1 MNTRVH
7 IYKWLRRAAHKWLRR
22 AALMVAVLA
31 GAFPAAAQVAGEIDG
46 GDAFYIYQNDGHFDG
61 FFYDQVKQISYSRLD
76 TLGVEYKDYVSQEI
90 VTEDSVY
97 RIMLT
102 AIDSV
107 SFVQPEIKFSKA
119 LRPMQEEGLMD
130 YFLEYLYDPDLKH
143 VLGFSLSTPE
153 SLWPKVGEVLYAD
166 SVAGYTDGAFVYKVT
181 RVVKGSGMLV
191 VCCDNITDYR
201 DVYEQFITVEQV
213 RNVQT
218 PQGSRMH
225 RRLAGYKPP
234 RQIEGNIEEFTLFNL
249 NTGIEAKAS
258 DGTLAVSATINVN
271 FGMAV
276 SSVYNISLTNWY
288 FKHELK
294 EQFGIGASFGLDGE
308 LANEISP
315 SAFLQGS
322 ALANF
327 TRIPIPATGPPLFY
341 IAAMPE
347 PFGRVE
353 AHLKLMFNS
362 GFRATGLVQTF
373 ESAET
378 FPYIDFRYKSIKPFL
393 GLPGNVSTDSSF
405 SIDALLDG
413 FVQLGVKFPVALGT
427 QEWFNK
433 IFGFKTALNFFA
445 GPKLTGTLDLK
456 KLLGSSKG
464 WYDRLKDDKIDVSLF
479 SVDPDFKA
487 EVKALGGIDWEL
499 KRTTSFSFGNFTL
512 HVFPEIKDVTFNITG
527 DQLNKV
533 NAKAKHIK
541 GEVCLPQRIG
551 FALYKNKDD
560 NDKEYSELYRYMTR
574 DETYFLNTFNGFDL
588 TMESVEPGIYM
599 AYPAVSLALGVVPV
613 LSQGQLITIASQ
625 ELELKPDTITAA
637 EEGGKYQVELLASID
652 QPLTASPDDDWIET
666 EIKYNVGAT
675 KSTIMYV
682 TVKQNDTDR
691 FRKSGVTVTQ
701 VLKDG
706 GLCEKHLGV
715 GQFGGL
721 QLDPDK
727 LNFEVEGGKQLVNIL
742 TSYAPITINIKDAP
756 WLSYELDDL
765 KLTITAQPNEGAN
778 RTAKV
783 IVAAWNP
790 KSQGIATVE
799 LNVTQKGLVDAKIEP
814 TELSYPYNGGTQRVS
829 VTTGPDVTFDKVS
842 VSQSDESWV
851 VVEKQKDYFN
861 VTAIPN
867 HLTEERSTNI
877 TAVFTGKDANG
888 KPLTVELP
896 VAITQ
901 AASNAS
907 VTPDVLLFSSDEG
920 SQEALIKKESY
931 LYQGATV
938 GDEYKDWLS
947 AKVDDDGKVTVTVKQ
962 NTTGRRRSG
971 TVFCYVTNELNPT
984 DAQIV
989 YLPITVR
996 QSSNVPGPQPGETL
1010 DITKFRCE
1018 VSAAGM
1024 KLASTNDPGK
1034 EFGSGEGVVPGGW
1047 GVYYGDEESAKQKVT
1062 ATFGLDAIHFVVHAT
1077 DEAYTSYR
1085 EKMSVIYDGVPVAGK
1100 RTYTLEFDL
1109 KKTIDAD
1116 DQVAGRI
1123 TNMQLTYNSVETWP
1137 DRKDWGFY
1145 GEVERHSITANI
1157 DPGLLTTRLSKVRD
1171 IKIVN
1176 GKYIGFD
1183 KGIESID
1190 MGGRNEFGTGLMP
1203 ADDLVISNWNQDFAY
1218 HYYVYREKAWKDY
1231 EASYTL
1237 SGATGHGIY
1246 MSIGFHRDFIT
1257 KVLQWFED
1265 Q

>member
-1 MNTRVH
+1 MKIPNIRNLTVRM
-7 IYKWLRRAAHKWLRR
+7 
-22 AALMVAVLA
+22 LMAVLA
-31 GAFPAAAQVAGEIDG
+31 AVAPLAAAAQAGTEIEG
-46 GDAFYIYQNDGHFDG
+46 GEAFYIYQNDGHFDG
-61 FFYDQVKQISYSRLD
+61 FFFDQVKQISYSRLD

-107 SFVQPEIKFSKA
+107 SFVQPEIKFAKS
-119 LRPMQEEGLMD
+119 LRFMREEGMMD
-130 YFLEYLYDPDLKH
+130 YFKEYIYDPDLLH
-143 VLGFSLSTPE
+143 VVGFDPSMPE
-153 SLWPKVGEVLYAD
+153 ALQPKVGDVLYCD
-166 SVAGYTDGAFVYKVT
+166 SVTGYPDGAFVFKVT
-181 RVVKGSGMLV
+181 RVIPRESFLI
-191 VCCDNITDYR
+191 VCCDYITDYR

-213 RNVQT
+213 RNTQT
-218 PQGSRMH
+218 PEGSRTM
-225 RRLAGYKPP
+225 RRVAGLKPQP
-234 RQIEGNIEEFTLFNL
+234 KKLEGNIEEFTLFNI
-249 NTGIEAKAS
+249 NTGFEAAAKIYGKLS
-258 DGTLAVSATINVN
+258 FSVTLNLN
-271 FGMAV
+271 FGMTI

-288 FKHELK
+288 FKHEMK
-294 EQFGIGASFGLDGE
+294 EQFGLSVNVGLDGE
-308 LANEISP
+308 LYNEISP
-315 SAFLQGS
+315 SELANS
-322 ALANF
+322 TALATF

-341 IAAMPE
+341 VAALPE
-347 PFGRVE
+347 PASRVE

-362 GFRATGLVQTF
+362 GFKAKGLYQAI
-373 ESAET
+373 ESMET
-378 FPYIDFRYKSIKPFL
+378 FPYVNLRYKFINPFL
-393 GLPGNVSTDSSF
+393 HIPTEWEREKEW
-405 SIDALLDG
+405 SISAQLNG
-413 FVQLGVKFPVALGT
+413 FVQTGVKFPIAIGT

-433 IFGFKTALNFFA
+433 IFGFKTAMNVFL
-445 GPKLTGTLDLK
+445 GPKFTGTLDIAGLK
-456 KLLGSSKG
+456 GGSDSWVPLG
-464 WYDRLKDDKIDVSLF
+464 WYNKLKDSKVDVSLMSF
-479 SVDPDFKA
+479 DPEFKA
-487 EVKALGGIDWEL
+487 EVKAIGGIEWDI
-499 KRTTSFSFGNFTL
+499 KRTTSFSAGNFTL
-512 HVFPEIKDVTFNITG
+512 HLFPDIKGLNCEVKGDRMNI
-527 DQLNKV
+527 V
-533 NAKAKHIK
+533 NAKVKEIK
-541 GEVCLPQRIG
+541 GDVCLPQRLG
-551 FALYKNKDD
+551 FALYKNKDE
-560 NDKEYSELYRYMTR
+560 NDKEYSELYRSITR
-574 DETYFLNTFNGFDL
+574 NELYFLNTFNTFDL
-588 TMESVEPGIYM
+588 DMEYVEPGVYK
-599 AYPAVSLALGVVPV
+599 AYPIVSTPFGIVTVENE
-613 LSQGQLITIASQ
+613 SQIVTIAGQ
-625 ELELKPDTITAA
+625 ELELKPDTITA
-637 EEGGKYQVELLASID
+637 EEAGGKFEIQVLCNLE
-652 QPLTASPDDDWIET
+652 QPVTISPDDDWLEA
-666 EIKYNVGAT
+666 EVKYNVGPT

-682 TVKQNDTDR
+682 KVKENDTDK
-691 FRKSGVTVTQ
+691 FRKSGITVTQ
-701 VLKDG
+701 ELKDG
-706 GLCEKHLGV
+706 GLKEKRLRV
-715 GQFGGL
+715 GQYGGL
-721 QLDPDK
+721 QLDPEK
-727 LNFEVEGGKQLVNIL
+727 LEFEAAGGQAKVNIL
-742 TSYAPITINIKDAP
+742 TSYSPITINVKDD
-756 WLSYELDDL
+756 WLSYSLDDR
-765 KLTITAQPNEGAN
+765 KLTITAKPNNGAN
-778 RTAKV
+778 RTATV

-790 KSQGIATVE
+790 KTKGIAQVE
-799 LNVTQKGLVDAKIEP
+799 LKVTQKGIVDATVTP
-814 TELSYPYNGGTQRVS
+814 TELTYPFNGGTRRVD

-842 VSQSDESWV
+842 VSQGDESWV
-851 VVEKQKDYFN
+851 LVEKQKDYFN

-867 HLTEERSTNI
+867 HLTEERSTTI

-1077 DEAYTSYR
+1077 DEEYTSYR

-1116 DQVAGRI
+1116 DQVEGRI
-1123 TNMQLTYNSVETWP
+1123 TNMRLTYNSVETWP

-1176 GKYIGFD
+1176 GKYIGYD

-1190 MGGRNEFGTGLMP
+1190 MGGRNEFGSGLMP